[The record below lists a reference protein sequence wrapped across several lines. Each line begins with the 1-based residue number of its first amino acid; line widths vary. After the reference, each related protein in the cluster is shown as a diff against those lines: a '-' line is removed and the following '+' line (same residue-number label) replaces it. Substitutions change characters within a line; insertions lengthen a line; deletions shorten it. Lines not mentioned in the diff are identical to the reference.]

1 MIENNCN
8 ELNIRYSIFIKK
20 IVVMLTDGTDRVS
33 LYTNLPNSY
42 PLESNEDLIME
53 FRTKTNFGIEYVRE
67 HFGREPEVINV
78 RTR

>member
-33 LYTNLPNSY
+33 LYTNLPNS
-42 PLESNEDLIME
+42 
-53 FRTKTNFGIEYVRE
+53 
-67 HFGREPEVINV
+67 
-78 RTR
+78 